1 MPSFIIKSVGDCFSG
16 IAVGVVKTLTVD
28 FWFPKRPKTTE
39 EKLRDALVT
48 NRRQFFMIRSLQDQL
63 QSKVGALQEMRR
75 ENSNLKDQLIEK
87 DKQIKFLSDAK
98 KSHELQNSQRT
109 KRRKNR

>member
-1 MPSFIIKSVGDCFSG
+1 MTLYILNSVGDCFSG
-16 IAVGVVKTLTVD
+16 IAVGVVKTLTLD

-39 EKLRDALVT
+39 EKLRDALAT
-48 NRRQFFMIRSLQDQL
+48 IRRQFFMIRSLQDQL

-75 ENSNLKDQLIEK
+75 ENSNLKDQLVEN

-98 KSHELQNSQRT
+98 KSHELQDSLRT